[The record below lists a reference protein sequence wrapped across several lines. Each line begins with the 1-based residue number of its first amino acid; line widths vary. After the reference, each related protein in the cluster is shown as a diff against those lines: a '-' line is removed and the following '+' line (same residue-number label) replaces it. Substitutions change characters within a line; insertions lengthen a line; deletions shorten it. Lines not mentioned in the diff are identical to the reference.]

1 MPNKPA
7 HSVPQA
13 WPRDWLVPQ
22 WPAPA
27 KVRAVMTTCSGGT
40 STGLFSSMNL
50 GEHVG
55 DDPAAVAANRAKL
68 AELAAARPVFMR
80 QVHGAA
86 VAHVDASS
94 QALQADGAL
103 TLEPGLACTVMVAD
117 CLPVLLTHERVPV
130 VAALHAGW
138 RGLAGQGGPGFDG
151 VVESGWAE
159 LQAATGLSGQD
170 LSAGLL
176 AWLGPCIG
184 PEVFEVGGEVRL
196 AFVAAQ
202 PEAHVCFKPT
212 SNGKYL
218 ADLPQLA
225 RLRLQRLG
233 IHRIF
238 GNDGSRA
245 WCTVSESAF
254 FSHRRVSGRPGALAG
269 DTGGR
274 MAACIWL
281 D

>member
-1 MPNKPA
+1 
-7 HSVPQA
+7 
-13 WPRDWLVPQ
+13 
-22 WPAPA
+22 
-27 KVRAVMTTCSGGT
+27 
-40 STGLFSSMNL
+40 MNL
-50 GEHVG
+50 GAHVG
-55 DDPAAVAANRAKL
+55 DEPAAVAANRAKL
-68 AELAAARPVFMR
+68 AELMAARPVFMR

-86 VAHVDASS
+86 VAQIDEGSAD
-94 QALQADGAL
+94 LQADGAL
-103 TLEPGLACTVMVAD
+103 TEQRGLACTVMVAD
-117 CLPVLLTHERVPV
+117 CLPVLLTHEKVPV

-138 RGLAGQGGPGFDG
+138 RGLAGQGDPAFQG
-151 VVESGWAE
+151 VVESGWTE
-159 LQAATGLSGQD
+159 LQAATGLHGKD
-170 LSAGLL
+170 LSAGLM

-184 PEVFEVGGEVRL
+184 PEVFEVGAEVRQ
-196 AFVAAQ
+196 AFVAVQ
-202 PEAHVCFKPT
+202 PEAHLCFKAAP
-212 SNGKYL
+212 NGKYL

-233 IHRIF
+233 IHRIY

-254 FSHRRVSGRPGALAG
+254 FSHRRVSGRLGALAG

>member
-7 HSVPQA
+7 HAV
-13 WPRDWLVPQ
+13 PRDWLLPQ

-27 KVRAVMTTCSGGT
+27 HVQAVMTTCSGGI

-55 DDPAAVAANRAKL
+55 DEPAAVAANRAKL
-68 AELAAARPVFMR
+68 ADLLAAQPVFMR
-80 QVHGAA
+80 QVHGTA

-94 QALQADGAL
+94 EALQADGAL
-103 TLEPGLACTVMVAD
+103 TKQRGQACTVMVAD

-138 RGLAGQGGPGFDG
+138 RGLAGQGGHTFHG
-151 VVESGWAE
+151 VVESGWVE
-159 LQAATGLSGQD
+159 LQAATGLQGKD
-170 LSAGLL
+170 LSAGLM

-184 PEVFEVGGEVRL
+184 PEVFEVGAEVRQ
-196 AFVAAQ
+196 AFVAGQ
-202 PEAHVCFKPT
+202 PESHVCFKPAP
-212 SNGKYL
+212 NGKYL

-238 GNDGSRA
+238 GNDGSRP

>member
-1 MPNKPA
+1 MQSKVR
-7 HSVPQA
+7 SPQA
-13 WPRDWLVPQ
+13 GSWPRDWLVPQ

-27 KVRAVMTTCSGGT
+27 GVRAVMTTCAGGV
-40 STGLFSSMNL
+40 SKGLFGRMNL
-50 GEHVG
+50 GDHVG
-55 DDPAAVAANRAKL
+55 DEQAAVAANRAKL
-68 AELAAARPVFMR
+68 AELIAARPVFMR
-80 QVHGAA
+80 QVHGTA
-86 VAHVDASS
+86 VARVDAHS
-94 QALQADGAL
+94 ADLQADGAL
-103 TLEPGLACTVMVAD
+103 TQQAGVACTVMVAD
-117 CLPVLLTHERVPV
+117 CLPVLLTHQRVPV

-138 RGLAGQGGPGFDG
+138 RGLAGQGDPGFNG

-159 LQAATGLSGQD
+159 LQAATGLSD
-170 LSAGLL
+170 KALSAGLM

-184 PEVFEVGGEVRL
+184 PEVFEVGAEVRE
-196 AFVAAQ
+196 AFVAGQ
-202 PEAHVCFKPT
+202 PEARACFKPLA
-212 SNGKYL
+212 KDKFL

-233 IHRIF
+233 IQHIG

-281 D
+281 A

>member
-1 MPNKPA
+1 
-7 HSVPQA
+7 
-13 WPRDWLVPQ
+13 
-22 WPAPA
+22 
-27 KVRAVMTTCSGGT
+27 MTTCSGGT

-50 GEHVG
+50 GAHVG
-55 DDPAAVAANRAKL
+55 DEPAAVAANRAKL
-68 AELAAARPVFMR
+68 AELMAARPVFMR

-86 VAHVDASS
+86 VAQIDEGSAD
-94 QALQADGAL
+94 LQADGAL
-103 TLEPGLACTVMVAD
+103 THQRGLACTVMVAD
-117 CLPVLLTHERVPV
+117 CLPVLLTHEKVPV

-138 RGLAGQGGPGFDG
+138 RGLAGQGDPAFQG
-151 VVESGWAE
+151 VVESGWTE
-159 LQAATGLSGQD
+159 LQAATGLHGKD
-170 LSAGLL
+170 LSAGLM

-184 PEVFEVGGEVRL
+184 PEVFEVGAEVRQ
-196 AFVAAQ
+196 AFVAGQ
-202 PEAHVCFKPT
+202 PEAHLCFKAAP
-212 SNGKYL
+212 NGKYL

-233 IHRIF
+233 IHRIY

-254 FSHRRVSGRPGALAG
+254 FSHRRVSGRLGALAG

>member
-1 MPNKPA
+1 
-7 HSVPQA
+7 
-13 WPRDWLVPQ
+13 
-22 WPAPA
+22 
-27 KVRAVMTTCSGGT
+27 MTTCSGGI

-55 DDPAAVAANRAKL
+55 DEPAAVAANRAKL
-68 AELAAARPVFMR
+68 ADLLAAQPVFMR
-80 QVHGAA
+80 QVHGAE
-86 VAHVDASS
+86 VAHVDAGS
-94 QALQADGAL
+94 ADLQADGAL
-103 TLEPGLACTVMVAD
+103 TQQRGQACTVMVAD

-138 RGLAGQGGPGFDG
+138 RGLAGQGGHTFLG

-159 LQAATGLSGQD
+159 LQVATGLQGKD
-170 LSAGLL
+170 LSAGLM

-184 PEVFEVGGEVRL
+184 PEVFEVGAEVRQ
-196 AFVAAQ
+196 AFVAGQ
-202 PEAHVCFKPT
+202 PEAHVCFKPAP
-212 SNGKYL
+212 NGKYL

-245 WCTVSESAF
+245 WCTVSQSAF